1 MNENMSLIL
10 KAIQDRMEEFKNDPV
25 ISQHYIDLVIKE
37 GKSVDEVRKIAVQM
51 AIATLCLSPEK
62 RKEMQESK

>member
-1 MNENMSLIL
+1 MTDNLDLIV

-25 ISQHYIDLVIKE
+25 ISQHYVDLVIKE
-37 GKSVDEVRKIAVQM
+37 GKSVDEVRRIAMQM